1 MEKKQETVYVC
12 DFLNEKLKEA
22 KKKHG
27 EYSRQAIFI
36 NCAIAG
42 IADAEKGDLQIEPG
56 FFSYQLCPD
65 QYVGQIK
72 ESEDWNEFTRK
83 PVFNDEWEVINIPKG
98 EKIMIMIL
106 ESPHK
111 DEFKGKI
118 GPAKGTTGRNLGKMT
133 RLCDFYLYRNYE
145 LILMNAIPF
154 QCSLGEKP
162 EKFKDEVF
170 ANAWNEENQK
180 IWNEENQKIRIGK
193 SFFKERL
200 CSLLKE
206 LDGKF
211 VVIVNA
217 CTSGGCRKQAV
228 QDVIDEIALDIKR
241 AEIPHPSSWRIP
253 ELKSL

>member
-1 MEKKQETVYVC
+1 MRL
-12 DFLNEKLKEA
+12 LNK
-22 KKKHG
+22 
-27 EYSRQAIFI
+27 RT
-36 NCAIAG
+36 N
-42 IADAEKGDLQIEPG
+42 
-56 FFSYQLCPD
+56 FFDGRLCPD
-65 QYVGQIK
+65 LYVGKI
-72 ESEDWNEFTRK
+72 SEFDEKDPNSRK
-83 PVFNDEWEVINIPKG
+83 HVFNDTWNVINIPAGK
-98 EKIMIMIL
+98 KIMIMIL

-162 EKFKDEVF
+162 EKFRDEVF
-170 ANAWNEENQK
+170 ANA
-180 IWNEENQKIRIGK
+180 WNEENQKIRIGK